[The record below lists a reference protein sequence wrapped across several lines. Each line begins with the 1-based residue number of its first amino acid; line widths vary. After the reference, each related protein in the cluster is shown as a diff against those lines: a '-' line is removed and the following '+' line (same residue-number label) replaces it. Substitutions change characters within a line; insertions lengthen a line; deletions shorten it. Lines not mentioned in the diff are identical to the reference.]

1 MAEILIADDHDMVR
15 ELMAAYLAS
24 DNVHNVTVCSSIDDA
39 LGKLGADVSYDLAIF
54 DYDMP
59 GVNGLE
65 GLKRAMSMY
74 PNTKFVLMSGQA
86 TKSVAREAMASGAM
100 GFFPKS
106 LSAATLRN
114 AVSFVIAGEQY
125 YPFGFDSEEEAE
137 TAEYM
142 GLSKRELDAL
152 RGICE
157 GKSNKEIA
165 IDLHLQEVTVKQH
178 VKNVLRKMEV
188 SNRTQAALRARQ
200 DGFF

>member
-15 ELMAAYLAS
+15 ELMAAYLSS
-24 DNVHNVTVCSSIDDA
+24 DNVHSVTVCSGIDEA
-39 LGKLGADVSYDLAIF
+39 LEQLAQKATFDLAIF

-59 GVNGLE
+59 GANGLD
-65 GLKRAMSMY
+65 GLKRAISLF
-74 PNTKFVLMSGQA
+74 PRTKFVLMSGQA
-86 TKSVAREAMASGAM
+86 TKGIARDAMESGAM

-125 YPFGFDSEEEAE
+125 YPFGFDSDPEPSM
-137 TAEYM
+137 TDYM

-165 IDLHLQEVTVKQH
+165 IDLDLQEVTVKQH
-178 VKNVLRKMEV
+178 VKNVLRKMDV

-200 DGFF
+200 DGFA